1 MTDQPEKPP
10 HVFQSGI
17 RNLWLMPSL
26 DVSDRNRNL
35 SLKR

>member
-1 MTDQPEKPP
+1 MIAP
-10 HVFQSGI
+10 HFAVLSFQSGI